1 MPKTRNINHTQ
12 WSAANSGVTAPKS
25 DASRKHRNGT
35 GISQDEEKENIGK
48 QTTETRTH
56 RRRGNSSTVLGS
68 STVGKTSTKGKVASK
83 GKKTTAREKKM
94 PLQDITSQFFPTAE
108 SANRGVDSGDQRE
121 ASIYEDSTNRV
132 LATVPSPEA
141 SPLRHVVASPLP
153 PSSPPSEP
161 TSSPVKFSY
170 STTDKLLESLGE
182 RPESQYIYEQW
193 DNFDDPQTAL
203 PQEYSTPIQS
213 NSDPFGFTAVER
225 KLKQEREI
233 AAVLAEP
240 DQEDVQNIYEDL
252 DDIPVADTSSP
263 RPVRRIKRRHGHS
276 NQPSES
282 EENYPAVVLPIVLSY
297 PSYCTPP
304 TPHKDKQKHRRLSHP
319 GHGVFSP
326 CSSSVE
332 SSPSPTK
339 ASSSKR
345 RRTVRSEHDPL
356 DEFNEEVEKS
366 CISDVVLDKL
376 PLPKRQRKVSILA
389 DQEQGHQDAVAK
401 NLRPR
406 TRAAVSHTDDE
417 THAEPPKRKKPLTSK
432 NQKTLHSKSQSSK
445 KTATENNENGKID
458 EVSCRKDRNVS
469 PDDLDCLEMAARARR
484 TYRIFQTL
492 IRIQS
497 RGGKCLCYLNS
508 F

>member
-1 MPKTRNINHTQ
+1 MPKTRNVNRTQ
-12 WSAANSGVTAPKS
+12 WSAANSSVVAPKS
-25 DASRKHRNGT
+25 GASRKHRNGT

-56 RRRGNSSTVLGS
+56 RRRSTVLGP
-68 STVGKTSTKGKVASK
+68 STVGKTSTNGKVASK
-83 GKKTTAREKKM
+83 RKTTTLREKKM
-94 PLQDITSQFFPTAE
+94 PLQDITSQFLPTAE

-121 ASIYEDSTNRV
+121 GSIYGDSTNRV

-141 SPLRHVVASPLP
+141 SPLRPHVVASPLP

-170 STTDKLLESLGE
+170 PMDKLNLGE
-182 RPESQYIYEQW
+182 RSESHYLYEQW
-193 DNFDDPQTAL
+193 SNFDDPQTAL

-240 DQEDVQNIYEDL
+240 DHEALQNIYEDL

-263 RPVRRIKRRHGHS
+263 RPVRRIKRRRGHS
-276 NQPSES
+276 NQRCSPSES
-282 EENYPAVVLPIVLSY
+282 EENHPAVVLPIALSY

-304 TPHKDKQKHRRLSHP
+304 TPHKDRQKHRRLSHP
-319 GHGVFSP
+319 GHDVFSP

-345 RRTVRSEHDPL
+345 RRTVHSGHDPL
-356 DEFNEEVEKS
+356 DEFNEEAEKS
-366 CISDVVLDKL
+366 CISDVALDKL
-376 PLPKRQRKVSILA
+376 PLPKRQRKVGILA
-389 DQEQGHQDAVAK
+389 VQEQGHQDAVAR

-406 TRAAVSHTDDE
+406 TRAAVSHTADE
-417 THAEPPKRKKPLTSK
+417 THTEPPKRKKPSTSK
-432 NQKTLHSKSQSSK
+432 NQKNLPSKSQPSK
-445 KTATENNENGKID
+445 KTAAENNENGKID
-458 EVSCRKDRNVS
+458 EVSCYDRNVNFI
-469 PDDLDCLEMAARARR
+469 P
-484 TYRIFQTL
+484 
-492 IRIQS
+492 
-497 RGGKCLCYLNS
+497 
-508 F
+508 